1 MFWSEKFHKNDRF
14 FKVAQKLQFKI
25 DEHYDPVTPGSG
37 FTKSQKS
44 PFTAQNDVIET
55 KISHL
60 QRKIESLNG
69 RRKSSEAEDQFEK
82 KRVGENDGTLERCL
96 ICLGDFVKWDKMAV
110 LSCGRYYHKVRMIR
124 WFDQKPNC
132 PH

>member
-44 PFTAQNDVIET
+44 PFTAQNDVIEK
-55 KISHL
+55 KISTKED
-60 QRKIESLNG
+60 RK
-69 RRKSSEAEDQFEK
+69 
-82 KRVGENDGTLERCL
+82 LEWPKEVFGSR
-96 ICLGDFVKWDKMAV
+96 GSV
-110 LSCGRYYHKVRMIR
+110 
-124 WFDQKPNC
+124 
-132 PH
+132 